1 MSQEIELKLALNK
14 SAVTALRRHPVL
26 ASAEKCGNARTLV
39 NTYFDTADLTLHARK
54 VALRTRKQGG
64 KLLQTVKCDA
74 GSSGGLSSRP
84 EWEQPFADRFDFS
97 AIDDAALAD
106 RLRTLADDLVPVF
119 TTRFR
124 RETWRITP
132 TDAVEILLVIDSGTI
147 KAGTREAPI
156 CEVELELVRGDPA
169 SLFDLACQLAADVP
183 LMPADR
189 SKAERG
195 YRLFT
200 DTAEAPVRA
209 VKSPLN
215 ARHTPLEAF
224 LALADDGLHQWQAN
238 ALAACEHDDPEY
250 IHQLRI
256 ALRRLRS
263 LFRLFAPALPAP
275 LVARWREILR
285 DTASGTREAHDFDVI
300 VDDILPPA
308 TPAPL
313 MHTGLL
319 DDLQVLAIARRDAA
333 RKHVRERL
341 AEPDM
346 GWHMLSLARD
356 LHALGVDALGASVN
370 LTAFARQ
377 RLRKLRKRAR
387 KRFAAAREAACILRP
402 DDLHDLRVSLK
413 QLRYTTEFFAPLLD
427 DKVATHYVSSLHQV
441 QDQLAY
447 LEDVLTART
456 IMLDWA
462 DATPALTGAAHFVIG
477 WHASNCAQVRR
488 RMLSEIEATL
498 WGKAPWKARRSKP
511 TGH

>member
-1 MSQEIELKLALNK
+1 MSQEIELKLALSK
-14 SAVTALRRHPVL
+14 TAVAALRRHPIL

-54 VALRTRKQGG
+54 VALRTRKQGR
-64 KLLQTVKCDA
+64 KMLQTVKCDA

-84 EWEQPFADRFDFS
+84 EWEQPFVDRFDFS

-124 RETWRITP
+124 RETWRVTP
-132 TDAVEILLVIDSGTI
+132 TDEVEILLVIDSGTI
-147 KAGTREAPI
+147 EAGTREAPI

-169 SLFDLACQLAADVP
+169 SLFDLACKLAADVP
-183 LMPADR
+183 LIPADR

-200 DTAEAPVRA
+200 DTAETPVRA

-285 DTASGTREAHDFDVI
+285 DIATGMREAHDFDVI
-300 VDDILPPA
+300 VDDMLPPA

-313 MHTGLL
+313 MRTGLL

-333 RKHVRERL
+333 RKHVRALL

-356 LHALGVDALGASVN
+356 LHALGGESLGASVN

-377 RLRKLRKRAR
+377 QLRKLRKRAR
-387 KRFAAAREAACILRP
+387 KRFAAARELTP
-402 DDLHDLRVSLK
+402 VDLHDLRVSLK
-413 QLRYTTEFFAPLLD
+413 QLRYTAEFFAPLLD
-427 DKVATHYVSSLHQV
+427 DKLAKHYVSSLHQV
-441 QDQLAY
+441 QDQLGY
-447 LEDVLTART
+447 LDDVLTART
-456 IMLDWA
+456 LMLDWA
-462 DATPALTGAAHFVIG
+462 DATLGLTGAAHFVIG
-477 WHASNCAQVRR
+477 WHASHCARVRR
-488 RMLSEIEATL
+488 RVLSEIEATL
-498 WGKAPWKARRSKP
+498 WGKAPWKARRSNP